1 MPVGLPSPRRRCESG
16 GIPFLERARAVMKK
30 VRDHYFE
37 QAKRE
42 GFAARSAYKLEQI
55 DRKQRLLRPGQR
67 VLDLGCAPGSWLQY
81 AAGRVGPKG
90 RVLGVDLQPV
100 TVPLPE
106 QVRAL
111 QGDAFALP
119 AAALLEDGRPADTA
133 PHGALVDTA
142 PRDALFDAAA
152 HGAHFDVAPRGALF
166 DIVLSDMAPKTT
178 GIPSADA
185 ARSADLA
192 LRALVLAEAVLKPGG
207 DLLVKVFQGARL
219 AEVRKAFAAAFE
231 RVSLEKPAAS
241 RSESVEIFLLARGL
255 RPAAARA
262 AAPAHPPE
270 AG

>member
-1 MPVGLPSPRRRCESG
+1 
-16 GIPFLERARAVMKK
+16 MKK

-55 DRKQRLLRPGQR
+55 DRRQRLLRPGQR

-106 QVRAL
+106 QVHVL
-111 QGDAFALP
+111 QGDVFELP
-119 AAALLEDGRPADTA
+119 AAALLYEPLASEG
-133 PHGALVDTA
+133 A
-142 PRDALFDAAA
+142 PRDALFDVAP
-152 HGAHFDVAPRGALF
+152 HGAHFDVAPNGALF
-166 DIVLSDMAPKTT
+166 DIVLSDMAPKTS

-255 RPAAARA
+255 RPAAGRPESS
-262 AAPAHPPE
+262 APVPE